1 MANSAP
7 SPKNTTMNV
16 IRNTGITSEQLQAQ
30 IRELQEQAELQA
42 QAEAA
47 EVEATK
53 AIRRSNDMET
63 RENLLRELKKLDAAA
78 AMSGK
83 MSLDEA
89 LKLAEKQAKYRADIE
104 EIEIEWGLKVFNESI
119 QNEAPEVKPY
129 GISTTKAIWVLIFMF
144 IVACGLTGWLGANAI
159 ADPMNPI
166 GQSMMKN
173 APLRALVAF
182 DMTFLTL
189 LVAIFFIWLFFN
201 DLFILWHNRM
211 QSERNLST
219 LITEAPAWAVLFFL
233 LGSFFLIMWLFAN
246 YYLTA
251 YA

>member
-1 MANSAP
+1 MQTNTAST
-7 SPKNTTMNV
+7 PKSTLNV
-16 IRNTGITSEQLQAQ
+16 VRNTGTAS
-30 IRELQEQAELQA
+30 ELQDKIRELQA

-47 EVEATK
+47 LEFERQERERTK
-53 AIRRSNDMET
+53 ETRRANDMLT
-63 RENLLRELKKLDAAA
+63 RENLFRELKKLDAAA

-83 MSLDEA
+83 MTLDEA
-89 LKLAEKQAKYRADIE
+89 MKLAEKQEKYRADIE
-104 EIEIEWGLKVFNESI
+104 EIEIEWGLKVFNEPI
-119 QNEAPEVKPY
+119 QNEAPEIKPY

-144 IVACGLTGWLGANAI
+144 AVACGLTGWLGANVI

-201 DLFILWHNRM
+201 DLFTLWHNRI
-211 QSERNLST
+211 QSERSLST

-233 LGSFFLIMWLFAN
+233 LGSFWLIMWLFAN

>member
-1 MANSAP
+1 MEKNPALT
-7 SPKNTTMNV
+7 PKSTLNV
-16 IRNTGITSEQLQAQ
+16 VRNTATAADLQAQ
-30 IRELQEQAELQA
+30 IEKLQQEAK
-42 QAEAA
+42 AA
-47 EVEATK
+47 EEFERAERERTK
-53 AIRRSNDMET
+53 ET
-63 RENLLRELKKLDAAA
+63 RYTLDMGTLDILYKELRKLDAAA

-89 LKLAEKQAKYRADIE
+89 LKLAEKQEKIRADID
-104 EIEIEWGLKVFNESI
+104 EIETEWGLKDHYATAET
-119 QNEAPEVKPY
+119 PEPKPKPY
-129 GISTTKAIWVLIFMF
+129 GISTTKAIWVLIGLFA
-144 IVACGLTGWLGANAI
+144 VCCLLTGWLGSAAI

-201 DLFILWHNRM
+201 DLFTLWHNRI

-219 LITEAPAWAVLFFL
+219 LLTEAPAWAVLFFL

>member
-1 MANSAP
+1 
-7 SPKNTTMNV
+7 MNV

-47 EVEATK
+47 ELEATK

-89 LKLAEKQAKYRADIE
+89 LKLAEKQEKYRADIE
-104 EIEIEWGLKVFNESI
+104 EIEIEWGLKVFNEPI

-144 IVACGLTGWLGANAI
+144 VAACGLTGWLGANAI